1 MHGDAKENIDDF
13 FFIQRIYIILQ
24 IGQSRWHYK
33 MQLDLLN
40 SLDGCGSHVSLKS
53 MKISIGIW
61 IGHYYIT
68 ISHFSCI

>member
-40 SLDGCGSHVSLKS
+40 SLDGCGSHVSLK
-53 MKISIGIW
+53 
-61 IGHYYIT
+61 T
-68 ISHFSCI
+68 IE